1 MANVKLKV
9 TGMSCGH
16 CQLTV
21 EQALKG
27 VTGVYT
33 AIVDLQDGEAEV
45 DFNDDTVT
53 TAQLVAA
60 VERAGYSARL
70 AG

>member
-1 MANVKLKV
+1 MASAKLKV

-16 CQLTV
+16 CQKTV

-27 VTGVYT
+27 LSGVYS
-33 AIVDLQDGEAEV
+33 AVVDLQDGEAEV
-45 DFNDDTVT
+45 DFNDDTL
-53 TAQLVAA
+53 TAGALVAA
-60 VERAGYSARL
+60 VERAGYQARL